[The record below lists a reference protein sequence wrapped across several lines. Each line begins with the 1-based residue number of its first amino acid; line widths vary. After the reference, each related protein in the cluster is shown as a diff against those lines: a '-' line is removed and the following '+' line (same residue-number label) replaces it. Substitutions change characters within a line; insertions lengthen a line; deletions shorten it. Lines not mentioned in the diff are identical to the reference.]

1 MIVMAE
7 EVKHEILSLFISK
20 VEEEHNCAS
29 ILINKDML
37 PFTPRSGYNMTDYV
51 DEKLLS
57 IAREK
62 GFEYNKHESDDHHL
76 VFIKK

>member
-1 MIVMAE
+1 MIVTIQKIE
-7 EVKHEILSLFISK
+7 DIILSNFIYKS
-20 VEEEHNCAS
+20 ETMHNCAS
-29 ILINKDML
+29 IVIDKE
-37 PFTPRSGYNMTDYV
+37 TIGVYPRSGYKVTDYV

-62 GFEYNKHESDDHHL
+62 GFEYNKNESDDYHL

>member
-1 MIVMAE
+1 MSVTMHDI
-7 EVKHEILSLFISK
+7 KNEIFSCFISK
-20 VEEEHNCAS
+20 VNESHNCAS

-51 DEKLLS
+51 DEGLLS
-57 IAREK
+57 IARK
-62 GFEYNKHESDDHHL
+62 RGFEYNKIESDVHHL

>member
-20 VEEEHNCAS
+20 VEEEHNCAA

-51 DEKLLS
+51 DEGLLS
-57 IAREK
+57 IARK
-62 GFEYNKHESDDHHL
+62 RGFEYNKIESDVHHL

>member
-1 MIVMAE
+1 MSVTMQEI
-7 EVKHEILSLFISK
+7 KDIILSNFIYKS
-20 VEEEHNCAS
+20 ETMHNCAS
-29 ILINKDML
+29 IVIDKE
-37 PFTPRSGYNMTDYV
+37 TIGVYPRSGYNMTDYV

-62 GFEYNKHESDDHHL
+62 GFEYNKNESDDYHL

>member
-29 ILINKDML
+29 ILINK
-37 PFTPRSGYNMTDYV
+37 GYVTIYT
-51 DEKLLS
+51 S
-57 IAREK
+57 
-62 GFEYNKHESDDHHL
+62 
-76 VFIKK
+76 

>member
-37 PFTPRSGYNMTDYV
+37 PFTPRSGYNMTNYV
-51 DEKLLS
+51 DEGLLS
-57 IAREK
+57 IARK
-62 GFEYNKHESDDHHL
+62 RGFEYNKIESDVHHL